1 MVPAKRSGDKLV
13 AGCGVM
19 MALGFSSRRLLGM
32 AIGGMA
38 LAGCV
43 SGAALVPTPRQAQTA
58 PRGAVS
64 VPIGPPVS
72 TATPARAVNA
82 PPKDV
87 VDPGFRR
94 PPSGLS
100 DRIS

>member
-1 MVPAKRSGDKLV
+1 
-13 AGCGVM
+13 
-19 MALGFSSRRLLGM
+19 
-32 AIGGMA
+32 MA

-72 TATPARAVNA
+72 AATPARAVNA
-82 PPKDV
+82 PPNDV

-100 DRIS
+100 DRISQLWRTFPGKTGIAV